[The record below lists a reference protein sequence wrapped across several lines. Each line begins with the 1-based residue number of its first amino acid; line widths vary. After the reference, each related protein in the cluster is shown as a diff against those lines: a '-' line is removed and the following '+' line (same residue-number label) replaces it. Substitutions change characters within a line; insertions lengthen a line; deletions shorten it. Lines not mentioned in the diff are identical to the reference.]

1 MQLRIAGV
9 YVLFQAIESFRFD
22 EETSELVVR
31 TMSGKEYRRTVS
43 DKATADR
50 AADAIIERM
59 ALCSSL

>member
-50 AADAIIERM
+50 TADAIIERM